1 MYKEAGEVPWVRR
14 NLFLVCTLSSVVVGT
29 LGGSLLRLLSL
40 DDDVIAMIGLPGEL
54 FMNMLRAMILPLIVA
69 SLVSGVSMLDSRT
82 AGKLS
87 TRSFFYYGGAT
98 IHAVLLGIV
107 IATLIHPGDPTIK
120 EGLKAKGTET
130 SQGRII
136 DKVGDVLRNMF
147 TENLVRSMFQ
157 QQQTILKLVES
168 NETVEATRAL
178 IWTDGMNVIGITVF
192 STALGVVISA
202 CGCEAR
208 PLAELFKALDV
219 VITRFMAAIMWL
231 GPIGIPSL
239 IAQKMLHVKDLV
251 GTFRML
257 GCFIFTVIL
266 GLSIVSLV
274 TLPLTYAA
282 VTRRNPYK
290 FMRELSRA
298 LLQGIATSSSA
309 ASLPVTFEC
318 VRDLNLDPRV
328 AKFVLTVGTI
338 LATIGTALF
347 QAVSPIFIAQMNDIT
362 LDLGQYVTLCVT
374 ACLASA
380 GAATVPSSALV
391 TMIIVLSALGLPIDD
406 ISLIFTVDWLL
417 DRFRTCTNIVAAS
430 LGCGI
435 VDHLS
440 KDDLSNLDAV
450 AETVSAASIDVYMPP
465 SGKALDP

>member
-1 MYKEAGEVPWVRR
+1 MKM
-14 NLFLVCTLSSVVVGT
+14 
-29 LGGSLLRLLSL
+29 L
-40 DDDVIAMIGLPGEL
+40 DDGFKGTFLNHL
-54 FMNMLRAMILPLIVA
+54 LKRIVE
-69 SLVSGVSMLDSRT
+69 
-82 AGKLS
+82 K
-87 TRSFFYYGGAT
+87 
-98 IHAVLLGIV
+98 GIV
-107 IATLIHPGDPTIK
+107 
-120 EGLKAKGTET
+120 
-130 SQGRII
+130 
-136 DKVGDVLRNMF
+136 MF
-147 TENLVRSMFQ
+147 S
-157 QQQTILKLVES
+157 S
-168 NETVEATRAL
+168 
-178 IWTDGMNVIGITVF
+178 
-192 STALGVVISA
+192 ALGVVISA
-202 CGCEAR
+202 CGNEAR

-231 GPIGIPSL
+231 GPIGIPSM
-239 IAQKMLHVKDLV
+239 IAQKMLQVKDVV

-257 GCFIFTVIL
+257 GFFIVSVIL

-274 TLPLTYAA
+274 TLPLLYAII
-282 VTRRNPYK
+282 TRRNPYK
-290 FMRELSRA
+290 FIKALTRA

-309 ASLPVTFEC
+309 ASLPVTFQC

-347 QAVSPIFIAQMNDIT
+347 QAVSPIFIAQMNGIT
-362 LDLGQYVTLCVT
+362 LDMGQYITLCVT

-406 ISLIFTVDWLL
+406 LSLIFTVDWLL

-440 KDDLSNLDAV
+440 RNDLSNLDAA
-450 AETVSAASIDVYMPP
+450 AETASTASVMCDSCAA
-465 SGKALDP
+465 KLDSRTPKSSDQCSFVQIP

>member
-1 MYKEAGEVPWVRR
+1 MHHKQQTLRLSWIRR
-14 NLFLVCTLSSVVVGT
+14 NLFLVSTLSSVIVGT
-29 LGGSLLRLLSL
+29 VGGSLLRLLSL
-40 DDDVIAMIGLPGEL
+40 DDDVIALIGLPGEL
-54 FMNMLRAMILPLIVA
+54 FMNMLRAMILPLVIA

-87 TRSFFYYGGAT
+87 TRSFLYYGAAT
-98 IHAVLLGIV
+98 LHSVIIGIT

-120 EGLKAKGTET
+120 EGFLAEQIEP
-130 SQGRII
+130 SQGKIVEKI
-136 DKVGDVLRNMF
+136 SDLLRNIF

-157 QQQTILKLVES
+157 QQQTIHVVRGNVTEGAK
-168 NETVEATRAL
+168 L
-178 IWTDGMNVIGITVF
+178 IWTDGMNVVGITVF
-192 STALGVVISA
+192 STALGVAISSA
-202 CGCEAR
+202 GNEGR

-219 VITRFMAAIMWL
+219 VVSRFMAAIMWL
-231 GPIGIPSL
+231 GPIGIPSM
-239 IAQKMLHVKDLV
+239 IAQKMLQVKDLV

-257 GCFIFTVIL
+257 GFFIATVIL
-266 GLSIVSLV
+266 GLSIVALV
-274 TLPLTYAA
+274 TLPLVYVA
-282 VTRRNPYK
+282 VTRRNPFK
-290 FMRELSRA
+290 FMRGMSKA
-298 LLQGIATSSSA
+298 LLHGIATSSSA

-318 VRDLNLDPRV
+318 VREQHLDPRV

-347 QAVSPIFIAQMNDIT
+347 QAVSPIFIAQMNGIE
-362 LDLGQYVTLCVT
+362 LDLGQYITLCVT

-406 ISLIFTVDWLL
+406 LSLIFTVDWLL

-435 VDHLS
+435 VDHLCRN
-440 KDDLSNLDAV
+440 DLNNLNTIEETSS
-450 AETVSAASIDVYMPP
+450 AEGMEVRIDSRKP
-465 SGKALDP
+465 SMEEQ